1 MAATN
6 AWNETSPAGTD
17 LVSSL
22 DNTIRAKLLDIRERM
37 ELEHYWNDDT
47 TNDGKHINITIA
59 GAGVIANKALL
70 AASGGSLTGSNA
82 QSWMSIAGTWNTTG
96 TPTAVEV
103 AITDTASNAAS
114 LLFNLL
120 VGGVSKFKVGKDGAV
135 TVSGVALI
143 TAAGK
148 ITSISST
155 YFADLPVVKTI
166 LVKTADTEVVSTD
179 VETTVFT
186 GTVPAGTLSTNRG
199 IELTLVGN
207 IENTGSGGTRNPVV
221 TIKYGGTTVFTGILG
236 SIADGANRC
245 AWVLRFLLYA
255 QGATNAQTAE
265 VVSHVGKDDD
275 AAGGAL
281 TAVETTRVGFKRGL
295 AVDSTANQTLLV
307 TVTPDLSSATFSIR
321 VDSVRVT
328 QIA

>member
-245 AWVLRFLLYA
+245 AWVLRC
-255 QGATNAQTAE
+255 G
-265 VVSHVGKDDD
+265 SDHVIDLPKHPRC
-275 AAGGAL
+275 L
-281 TAVETTRVGFKRGL
+281 RGR
-295 AVDSTANQTLLV
+295 
-307 TVTPDLSSATFSIR
+307 SSR
-321 VDSVRVT
+321 R
-328 QIA
+328 